1 MINPDMENILL
12 ISESDFKHFEIENVT
27 KLRTENKALKS
38 TIALVLLLSV
48 VLVITNYYN
57 SSDRRR
63 DSIE

>member
-1 MINPDMENILL
+1 MENILL